1 MDNSAQAYEAD
12 YTETVREVQGESPA
26 PLLSRLPP
34 EVQSAIYRRAAEV
47 GAKPIPADRIFQLV
61 MTLEYY
67 AWTTN
72 ATHRAQIDAALEGAE
87 AATKAIAD
95 AAELAAATVR
105 GQGDAYKAALAGA
118 VAAAMDAIKQ
128 NGAELVTNVRG
139 QGKQICLAM
148 KDLASRAVQEG
159 VDAVDW
165 TPAFARLETK
175 AARYVRWTSAG
186 AAGLAII
193 VVTILA
199 GLVGH
204 ELGRGRALSRAAE
217 YFVSLECRVPQP
229 SDDYIYCIGPDRRPW
244 RMPIAKR

>member
-12 YTETVREVQGESPA
+12 YTETVSEVQGESPA

-47 GAKPIPADRIFQLV
+47 GAKPIPADRIFQLL

-67 AWTTN
+67 SWATN

-87 AATKAIAD
+87 AAKRAIAD

-105 GQGDAYKAALAGA
+105 GQGDAFKAALDTA
-118 VAAAMDAIKQ
+118 VAEATAAVKQ

-148 KDLASRAVQEG
+148 KDVASRAVQEG

-175 AARYVRWTSAG
+175 AAKYVRWTSAG

-193 VVTILA
+193 LVAALA
-199 GLVGH
+199 GWAGH
-204 ELGRGRALSRAAE
+204 DMGLMRAND
-217 YFVSLECRVPQP
+217 YFASMACGKPQP
-229 SDDYIYCIGPDRRPW
+229 RDDHVLCIGPDQRPW
-244 RMPIAKR
+244 RLYFFR